1 MRGFRVGLAV
11 LVGLRRVA
19 LVAPDRLGV
28 GLGTLT
34 VVNLVVLLVGKG
46 VGVAL
51 VTPERLGVVT
61 LGLLVADVLPLVI
74 EAAHNASNTTA
85 HKTVGR
91 AMLKLSK

>member
-1 MRGFRVGLAV
+1 MRGFRAGLAV

-34 VVNLVVLLVGKG
+34 VVNLGVLLVG

-74 EAAHNASNTTA
+74 ETAHNASNTTA
-85 HKTVGR
+85 HKTAGR